1 MSVETPAAATPP
13 TPTPAAA
20 QRRMAWRNF
29 VAYAVLMAALVAVH
43 YIIEL
48 KPGATKSV
56 AQAAVFSWTALAI
69 IGALGLL
76 GVVFLNLTSLRG
88 FWDADLTVRQK
99 ITTPF
104 IVGLVLGAAL
114 VISDLFTGWSGIMAA
129 QMHLLTIHIAFPL
142 SVPIYFGGAILVTIV
157 YFLVLLPFL
166 DWLIALKMLKGKY
179 EPLVF
184 WLAAIPLALVEPVTQ
199 GDFTALPTY
208 GWTAAPNAILDV
220 AVNLAQVWFMRST
233 GFIAAIA
240 VRVGFYAI
248 WHVFYGLF

>member
-1 MSVETPAAATPP
+1 
-13 TPTPAAA
+13 
-20 QRRMAWRNF
+20 MAWRNF
-29 VAYAVLMAALVAVH
+29 VAYAVLMAVLVAVH

-69 IGALGLL
+69 IGVLGLL
-76 GVVFLNLTSLRG
+76 GVVFLNRTNLRG

-104 IVGLVLGAAL
+104 IVGLVLGTAL
-114 VISDLFTGWSGIMAA
+114 VVSDLFTGWSGIMAA

-142 SVPIYFGGAILVTIV
+142 SVPIYFGSAIVATIV

-166 DWLIALKMLKGKY
+166 DWLIALKLLKGKY
-179 EPLVF
+179 EPLVY
-184 WLAAIPLALVEPVTQ
+184 WLAAIPLALIEPITH
-199 GDFTALPTY
+199 GDFIGVLSH

-220 AVNLAQVWFMRST
+220 AVNLAQIALLRSS

-248 WHVFYGLF
+248 WQVFYGLF